1 MKKIILSIVILLFI
15 NTSFA
20 QKKKAYVIYNAK
32 GKRVSYKK
40 MIRKLAKKDIVLFGE
55 LHNNPI
61 SHWLQYEVTVDLS
74 KKKPLIL
81 GAEMFEA
88 DNQIPLNQ
96 YLKGEITGKGL
107 DTLARLWPNYKT
119 DYAPLVKFAKK
130 NKIPFVASNIP
141 RRFASKV
148 YKKGFEALEKLTN
161 EQKSWIAPLPI
172 TFDANLPRYK
182 EILRM
187 MGKHGSPK
195 LVMAQAIKDA
205 TMAHFIYKNYK
216 KDHLFIHYNGAFHS
230 DFYEGTLWYLK
241 RENST
246 LNYGTISTVSQKNVH
261 KLLKEN
267 YKKAD
272 FIICVDKNMTT
283 TY

>member
-1 MKKIILSIVILLFI
+1 MKKIFLSIIVILFI
-15 NTSFA
+15 NTTFA

-40 MIRKLAKKDIVLFGE
+40 MIKKLAKKDVILFGE

-61 SHWLQYEVTVDLS
+61 AHWLQYEVTNDLN

-88 DNQIPLNQ
+88 DNQIPLNR
-96 YLKGEITGKGL
+96 YLKGEITYKGL

-130 NKIPFVASNIP
+130 NNIAFVATNIP
-141 RRFASKV
+141 RRFANKV
-148 YKKGFEALEKLTN
+148 YKKGFGALDKLSDK
-161 EQKSWIAPLPI
+161 EKSWVAPLPI
-172 TFDANLPRYK
+172 AYDANLPRYK
-182 EILRM
+182 EILVM

-195 LVMAQAIKDA
+195 LVMAQAVKDA
-205 TMAHFIYKNYK
+205 TMGYFINKNYK
-216 KDHLFIHYNGAFHS
+216 KNHLFIHYNGAFHS

-241 RENST
+241 RENNN
-246 LNYGTISTVSQKNVH
+246 LNYGTISTVSQENVH
-261 KLLKEN
+261 KLEKEH